1 MTQVNVSKGA
11 LKTMKKRKSYFSA
24 FISKNIK
31 LFISI
36 LFFLYMIGSG
46 FFTKYILG
54 DSFEAGVF
62 LCIPMLALISFGFA
76 GLYYLIKR
84 VIIGGICYFISKCK
98 AIKRYIYLPLGENE
112 VRECIKMGIFEND
125 VESYTAYLIKQM
137 RYGNTYR
144 VNYLY
149 FNWNEINQIVE
160 TCIIVFNSPIC
171 IDVENIE
178 DNLGP
183 FRECCNKC
191 NFGFKPIMII
201 SLKDKKHYDKYRN
214 KEYDY
219 YDVII
224 IP

>member
-1 MTQVNVSKGA
+1 
-11 LKTMKKRKSYFSA
+11 MKKRKSYFSA

-62 LCIPMLALISFGFA
+62 LCIPMLFLISFGFA
-76 GLYYLIKR
+76 GLYYLITC
-84 VIIGGICYFISKCK
+84 VIIGGISYFIIKCK

-137 RYGNTYR
+137 RCENEYWGS
-144 VNYLY
+144 YLR
-149 FNWNEINQIVE
+149 FNDTEINQIAE
-160 TCIIVFNSPIC
+160 TCRIVFNSPIC
-171 IDVENIE
+171 IDTIVCEIEPFEYYNGFRIIKEEN
-178 DNLGP
+178 
-183 FRECCNKC
+183 CCRKSAV
-191 NFGFKPIMII
+191 MII
-201 SLKDKKHYDKYRN
+201 SLKDNEHYNRYKN
-214 KEYDY
+214 GEYDDCY
-219 YDVII
+219 EVTL

>member
-1 MTQVNVSKGA
+1 
-11 LKTMKKRKSYFSA
+11 MKKRKSYFSV
-24 FISKNIK
+24 FINENIN
-31 LFISI
+31 LLMLV
-36 LFFLYMIGSG
+36 LFFLYITGSG
-46 FFTKYILG
+46 FFAKYILG
-54 DSFEAGVF
+54 YSFGCGVF
-62 LCIPMLALISFGFA
+62 LCIPMLALTFLVFA
-76 GLYYLIKR
+76 GLYYFINY

-112 VRECIKMGIFEND
+112 VRECISIGVFEDN
-125 VESYTAYLIKQM
+125 VESYITYLIKQM

-144 VNYLY
+144 GNYLY

-201 SLKDKKHYDKYRN
+201 SLKDKKHYDKYKN

-219 YDVII
+219 YDVVI